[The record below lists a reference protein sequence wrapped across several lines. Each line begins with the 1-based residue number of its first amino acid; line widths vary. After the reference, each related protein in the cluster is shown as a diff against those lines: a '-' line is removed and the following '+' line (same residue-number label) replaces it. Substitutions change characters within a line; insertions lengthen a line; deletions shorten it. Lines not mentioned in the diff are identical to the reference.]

1 MTEHLPIRQRANQ
14 VVRLTGSALKNWFIA
29 QCEDSLAVG
38 ILWFVGLHFLRVPW
52 APLWAVLG
60 AILQFIP
67 HFGPVLSLLGPVLSA
82 AISWHDWKHPFDV
95 LLLYA
100 GIVVV
105 DGFFLQPYLM
115 KRTARVPIWASI
127 LAPIVLGFLIP
138 FWGVLLAPPLLA
150 VVYAYRREF
159 WQNRARE

>member
-1 MTEHLPIRQRANQ
+1 MQPREHI
-14 VVRLTGSALKNWFIA
+14 RLTTGALKNWFIA

-38 ILWFVGLHFLRVPW
+38 ILWFVGLHFLRVPF
-52 APLWAVLG
+52 ALLWAVL
-60 AILQFIP
+60 AALLQFIP
-67 HFGPVLSLLGPVLSA
+67 HLGPVLGLLGPVLSA
-82 AISWHDWKHPFDV
+82 AISHHDWRHPLYV

-105 DGFFLQPYLM
+105 DGFLLQPYLM

-127 LAPIVLGFLIP
+127 LVPIILGFVIP

-150 VVYAYRREF
+150 VVYAYKERYASR
-159 WQNRARE
+159 